1 MIFKLFENNK
11 ETNMELCERMLKDEL
26 FLNKI
31 KQKLNASK
39 LLILDSKIESASLYR
54 DLCRL
59 LNNLLSV
66 EFEELYEEDDDEQ
79 DVEATLTN
87 SKGVVKSSSKSKS
100 KSARSNKS
108 NRLSLL
114 EFFSNFLDIPNFF
127 IDFGKIFISNKQ
139 LIRILKEVSS

>member
-1 MIFKLFENNK
+1 
-11 ETNMELCERMLKDEL
+11 MELCERMLKDEL

-39 LLILDSKIESASLYR
+39 LLILDSKIEGASLYR

>member
-1 MIFKLFENNK
+1 
-11 ETNMELCERMLKDEL
+11 MELCERMLKDEL

-39 LLILDSKIESASLYR
+39 LLILDSKIEGASLYR

-100 KSARSNKS
+100 KSKSARSNKS

-139 LIRILKEVSS
+139 IIRILKEVSSL

>member
-1 MIFKLFENNK
+1 
-11 ETNMELCERMLKDEL
+11 MELCERMLKDEL

-39 LLILDSKIESASLYR
+39 LLVLDSKIEGASLYR

-59 LNNLLSV
+59 LNNLLSI

-87 SKGVVKSSSKSKS
+87 SKGVVKFSSKSKS

-114 EFFSNFLDIPNFF
+114 EFFANFLDIPNFF

-139 LIRILKEVSS
+139 NIRLLKEVNS

>member
-1 MIFKLFENNK
+1 
-11 ETNMELCERMLKDEL
+11 MELCERMLKDEL
-26 FLNKI
+26 FLSKI
-31 KQKLNASK
+31 RQKLNASK
-39 LLILDSKIESASLYR
+39 LLVLDSKIEGASLYR

-59 LNNLLSV
+59 LNNLLSI

-114 EFFSNFLDIPNFF
+114 EFFSTFLDIPNFF

-139 LIRILKEVSS
+139 SIRLLKEVNS